1 MRGPRLRPA
10 HWRARAIAGRR
21 LCLQRLGGRS
31 NDSLS
36 ITLTRAIDTA
46 ETVQWVQLI
55 LQCACYLMRYN
66 TPLLQL
72 RAWRMGFERCQTS
85 HSQTELLGRIISAKR
100 AGIGSPHQYRAQHAC
115 YPSMIWSCLKLSR
128 FDCWSDPQTLQKS
141 PLDAPNFPDL
151 AQGSPAP
158 AHKRVISCYCMYE

>member
-100 AGIGSPHQYRAQHAC
+100 VRGQTCTSERSVTACACRQQPVLREDFAPFNFDVAHAV
-115 YPSMIWSCLKLSR
+115 MLAKFTR
-128 FDCWSDPQTLQKS
+128 FVRLAR
-141 PLDAPNFPDL
+141 LPDTYL
-151 AQGSPAP
+151 NLMNMPDQM
-158 AHKRVISCYCMYE
+158 H